1 MAHYWL
7 NRAAEGGSHDAMQLL
22 CVGYSNKV
30 FPTLDEKTA
39 FDLCNKCASNRQP
52 AVFYALGLHY
62 LNGTGTEKNEK
73 KAFDWLHK
81 AAVLN
86 HPFALEKVSWMYL
99 HGIGVNKN
107 IYRSSEYAM
116 LGQKLMV
123 KETIKRVG
131 FQIKKFLQYLS
142 NIFKR

>member
-1 MAHYWL
+1 
-7 NRAAEGGSHDAMQLL
+7 MQLL

-30 FPTLDEKTA
+30 FPSLDEKNA

-107 IYRSSEYAM
+107 IYRSLEYSM
-116 LGQKLMV
+116 RGQEFLIKSFFKKNILKIKDYSQLMS
-123 KETIKRVG
+123 R
-131 FQIKKFLQYLS
+131 F
-142 NIFKR
+142 FKR